1 MFTALSKVLG
11 FFLNEEDEMPESEDT
26 TFQPDI
32 EVDSSDEEEGL
43 SKSSQGRVTH
53 IYQDYGLIDGEVFF
67 TVKEVLS
74 EKTLKLGE
82 EINYVAKRENLSS
95 GWMATSVSMATTWE
109 IDEDGI
115 QDKSMVGI
123 VETFNGKLGIINS
136 HIQFSLEGVCS
147 EDYFPWVGDYVTLE
161 VRRVR
166 GVLEGHGVRP
176 LRRFQ
181 KEGQVSAVQQDHGYI
196 DGDTFFPLSVC
207 CEKYSPRKWDR
218 VQTTVVE
225 SAQGKC
231 SWRALSVR
239 PVIVNPSLSVSA
251 FSGPVKSSFLDDL
264 QKNKNSI
271 HVSTETDFGRVEI
284 GGRKSLTVW
293 VQNKGE
299 ATPVFLRAHLP
310 AECTQIKIEGVKY
323 LNEHTAMMKRGN
335 VEINKGKIT
344 LYPTM
349 SLYIN
354 LSIEA
359 SYPGL
364 EKQLLVLTFDNF
376 QIGRYIRAE
385 ISDPYHSLVTVG
397 PAYRRGQQVSPLTKH
412 KASVTS
418 GQGWVIPG
426 QRPQRN
432 GRKHILKL
440 PKHLSQYP
448 VPQLLRENLLNGV
461 PLLEICPEL
470 AQELTPDNYVK
481 RMKTLLHL
489 EEIQMDIDI
498 REFDLSR
505 VPLRPV
511 GEYLG
516 LGVPGLAEGRP
527 SVLIGDKVMLF
538 DPSDPKAPVHEGFV
552 HEVLSEEVLLKFNAD
567 FHLGYNG
574 KDYDVQFT
582 FNRSPI
588 RRSHQA
594 IQFTVNLDE
603 RVLFPSLLSPQ
614 PSQLTKSTPSLTG
627 PGDRI
632 GASPGGGMQFFNP
645 GLNRQQKGA
654 VWRVVHGQCRPVPY
668 ILFGPPGTGKT
679 VTVVESILQVL
690 TQIPHSRILACT
702 PSNSAADLI
711 AERLHMSGAIK
722 TCDMIRLNAYQRNQ
736 ETIAACIAPYC
747 TTGEDLQLAAH
758 YRVVVST
765 CISAGTLYT
774 CGISEGHFTHVFV
787 DEAGQATEP
796 ECLIAVN
803 MAAGENGQI
812 VLAGD
817 PMQLGP
823 VIRSKFAKSY
833 DLDLSLLERLIDLPI
848 YARDE
853 SRFADNGAYD
863 PLLVTKLV
871 DNYRSHPAILT
882 LTSKLFYYDELV
894 ERGDRELTHSLCQWS
909 SLPRVGFPV
918 IFHGVRGED
927 LREGNSPSW
936 FNPAEVVQVVRY
948 LQGVQSG
955 QGVVSDDIGIIT
967 PYRKQVEKIRLL
979 IDKLGMDKVKVGS
992 VEEFQGQQRKVI
1004 IISTVRANESM
1015 IGFDKKHT
1023 LGFLSNPKRFN
1034 VAISRAQALLV
1045 IVGNPYVLAQDKY
1058 WQVLIQYCIENGGYC
1073 GCDIPE
1079 LLPHNSS
1086 TNQMQYQEINV
1097 EQPANQIESGP

>member
-26 TFQPDI
+26 IFQPDT
-32 EVDSSDEEEGL
+32 EADSSDEEEGL
-43 SKSSQGRVTH
+43 SKSSHGRVTH

-109 IDEDGI
+109 IDEDGV

-123 VETFNGKLGIINS
+123 VETFNGELGTING
-136 HIQFSLEGVCS
+136 HIQFSLDCVCS

-207 CEKYSPRKWDR
+207 CEQYSPRKWDR

-264 QKNKNSI
+264 QKNKNGI
-271 HVSTETDFGRVEI
+271 HVSSETDFRRVEM

-335 VEINKGKIT
+335 VEVNKGKIT

-376 QIGRYIRAE
+376 QIGRYITAE

-418 GQGWVIPG
+418 GQGWVVPG

-498 REFDLSR
+498 REFDLTR

-516 LGVPGLAEGRP
+516 LSVPGLAEGRP

-574 KDYDVQFT
+574 KDYNVQFT

-614 PSQLTKSTPSLTG
+614 PSQLTKISSTPSLTG

-722 TCDMIRLNAYQRNQ
+722 TCDMIRLNASQRNQ
-736 ETIAACIAPYC
+736 E
-747 TTGEDLQLAAH
+747 
-758 YRVVVST
+758 
-765 CISAGTLYT
+765 
-774 CGISEGHFTHVFV
+774 
-787 DEAGQATEP
+787 
-796 ECLIAVN
+796 
-803 MAAGENGQI
+803 
-812 VLAGD
+812 
-817 PMQLGP
+817 
-823 VIRSKFAKSY
+823 
-833 DLDLSLLERLIDLPI
+833 
-848 YARDE
+848 
-853 SRFADNGAYD
+853 
-863 PLLVTKLV
+863 VTKLV

-894 ERGDRELTHSLCQWS
+894 ERGDRELTHSLCQWP
-909 SLPRVGFPV
+909 SLSRVGFPV
-918 IFHGVRGED
+918 LFHGVRGED

-1004 IISTVRANESM
+1004 IISTVRANENM

-1086 TNQMQYQEINV
+1086 TNQMQDQEINI
-1097 EQPANQIESGP
+1097 EQPANQC

>member
-26 TFQPDI
+26 IFQPDT
-32 EVDSSDEEEGL
+32 EADSSDEEEGL
-43 SKSSQGRVTH
+43 SKSSHGRVTH

-109 IDEDGI
+109 IDEDGV

-123 VETFNGKLGIINS
+123 VETFNGELGTING
-136 HIQFSLEGVCS
+136 HIQFSLDCVCS

-207 CEKYSPRKWDR
+207 CEQYSPRKWDR

-264 QKNKNSI
+264 QKNKNGI
-271 HVSTETDFGRVEI
+271 HVSSETDFRRVEM

-335 VEINKGKIT
+335 VEVNKGKIT

-376 QIGRYIRAE
+376 QIGRYITAE

-418 GQGWVIPG
+418 GQGWVVPG

-470 AQELTPDNYVK
+470 AQVE
-481 RMKTLLHL
+481 
-489 EEIQMDIDI
+489 
-498 REFDLSR
+498 
-505 VPLRPV
+505 
-511 GEYLG
+511 
-516 LGVPGLAEGRP
+516 
-527 SVLIGDKVMLF
+527 
-538 DPSDPKAPVHEGFV
+538 
-552 HEVLSEEVLLKFNAD
+552 
-567 FHLGYNG
+567 
-574 KDYDVQFT
+574 DY
-582 FNRSPI
+582 S
-588 RRSHQA
+588 
-594 IQFTVNLDE
+594 
-603 RVLFPSLLSPQ
+603 
-614 PSQLTKSTPSLTG
+614 
-627 PGDRI
+627 
-632 GASPGGGMQFFNP
+632 
-645 GLNRQQKGA
+645 
-654 VWRVVHGQCRPVPY
+654 
-668 ILFGPPGTGKT
+668 
-679 VTVVESILQVL
+679 
-690 TQIPHSRILACT
+690 
-702 PSNSAADLI
+702 
-711 AERLHMSGAIK
+711 
-722 TCDMIRLNAYQRNQ
+722 
-736 ETIAACIAPYC
+736 
-747 TTGEDLQLAAH
+747 
-758 YRVVVST
+758 
-765 CISAGTLYT
+765 
-774 CGISEGHFTHVFV
+774 
-787 DEAGQATEP
+787 
-796 ECLIAVN
+796 
-803 MAAGENGQI
+803 
-812 VLAGD
+812 
-817 PMQLGP
+817 
-823 VIRSKFAKSY
+823 
-833 DLDLSLLERLIDLPI
+833 
-848 YARDE
+848 
-853 SRFADNGAYD
+853 
-863 PLLVTKLV
+863 
-871 DNYRSHPAILT
+871 
-882 LTSKLFYYDELV
+882 
-894 ERGDRELTHSLCQWS
+894 
-909 SLPRVGFPV
+909 
-918 IFHGVRGED
+918 
-927 LREGNSPSW
+927 
-936 FNPAEVVQVVRY
+936 
-948 LQGVQSG
+948 
-955 QGVVSDDIGIIT
+955 
-967 PYRKQVEKIRLL
+967 
-979 IDKLGMDKVKVGS
+979 
-992 VEEFQGQQRKVI
+992 
-1004 IISTVRANESM
+1004 
-1015 IGFDKKHT
+1015 
-1023 LGFLSNPKRFN
+1023 
-1034 VAISRAQALLV
+1034 
-1045 IVGNPYVLAQDKY
+1045 
-1058 WQVLIQYCIENGGYC
+1058 
-1073 GCDIPE
+1073 
-1079 LLPHNSS
+1079 
-1086 TNQMQYQEINV
+1086 
-1097 EQPANQIESGP
+1097 